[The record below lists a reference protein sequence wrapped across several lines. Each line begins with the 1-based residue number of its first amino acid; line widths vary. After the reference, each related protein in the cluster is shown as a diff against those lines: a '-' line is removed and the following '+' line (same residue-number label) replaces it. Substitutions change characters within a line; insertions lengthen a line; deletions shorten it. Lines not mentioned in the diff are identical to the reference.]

1 VECAEYRAGAEALYS
16 ERIDKNVRDA
26 IEPLLSGMGFSLVE
40 LSIGRLKG
48 STRVNVV
55 IYRREGV
62 GVEECAEVSSL
73 LFPRL
78 EATDDLPDVS
88 LEVSSPGIERSIRSP
103 AEYEIFVGRGV
114 RILAGAESEWIRG
127 IIDRVEAGS
136 LWLRSGKETR
146 GFALSGIR
154 RARLDHSVE
163 VEEDKN
169 AV

>member
-1 VECAEYRAGAEALYS
+1 LYS
-16 ERIDKNVRDA
+16 ERIDRDVRGA
-26 IEPLLSGMGFSLVE
+26 IEPLLSGMGFSLVD

-48 STRVNVV
+48 STRVCVV
-55 IYRREGV
+55 IYRKEGV

-78 EATDDLPDVS
+78 EATEGLPDVS
-88 LEVSSPGIERSIRSP
+88 LEVSSPGIERAIHSP
-103 AEYEIFVGRGV
+103 AEYPIFVGRGV
-114 RILAGAESEWIRG
+114 RILSGADPEWVRG
-127 IIDRVEAGS
+127 IIDHVEAGT
-136 LWLRSGKETR
+136 LWLRSGGHTR

-154 RARLDHSVE
+154 KARLDHSVE